1 MRNTFLRSQ
10 AAQRGR
16 APALWL
22 LPLGLAAAMAHA
34 QQAPDAPAAPAV
46 EEAVPAP
53 VVAAADSQTP
63 ADTATDAVAAP
74 APVAAPEPVPAV
86 VAAPVPTAESS
97 MPPAPAAQPAATT
110 DVAQDAVAAEPAL
123 APAPA
128 AAPATPAADVASSNV
143 APATPVA
150 TAAVA
155 APSPAPAQ
163 VAAPVATAAQVPDTA
178 LAPAPVPPPAPAPVA
193 PPIVPL
199 APDQT
204 AERQLGARCPVDL
217 AGRLAPQ
224 GDLMIGAC
232 QGTLPPHLA
241 ALLVTL
247 PEPDIHLP
255 RSWRERE
262 VRQKAWFKA
271 VAGMGQR
278 PDFIA
283 RLGDI
288 WVRSFEG
295 ADASTTTYLVS
306 APFDCA
312 DGALPNEN
320 TAEPV
325 RLAAGSCGQAYVR
338 QRVYQVGSDG
348 VPQDITATAM
358 PAAPSITEAD
368 RARHR
373 AREGKISLDHSKL
386 QYGPA
391 MRWFVQYPE
400 SPQKTGPHSFS
411 DWNREHLAF
420 VVWNGTGFELR
431 DTVTRAQWPCDPV
444 APGDKA
450 CGGFPD
456 SGPDAYV
463 LAGPA
468 PNSAVSSP

>member
-53 VVAAADSQTP
+53 VVTAADAQTP

-74 APVAAPEPVPAV
+74 APVAAAEPVPAL
-86 VAAPVPTAESS
+86 VAAPVPS
-97 MPPAPAAQPAATT
+97 MSPAPEPAPQPATG
-110 DVAQDAVAAEPAL
+110 VAPEAISAEPAS

-128 AAPATPAADVASSNV
+128 AAPMAPPTDVASTN
-143 APATPVA
+143 
-150 TAAVA
+150 
-155 APSPAPAQ
+155 
-163 VAAPVATAAQVPDTA
+163 AAPVATAPVAAPPPAPAQVPATA
-178 LAPAPVPPPAPAPVA
+178 AAVAQAPDAAPASAPVPSPTPAPVA
-193 PPIVPL
+193 PPIIPL
-199 APDQT
+199 APDQA

-232 QGTLPPHLA
+232 QGALPPHLA
-241 ALLVTL
+241 ALLVAL
-247 PEPDIHLP
+247 PEQDIHLP

-271 VAGMGQR
+271 VAGVGQR

-338 QRVYQVGSDG
+338 QRVFQVGSDG
-348 VPQDITATAM
+348 VPQDITAMAM
-358 PAAPSITEAD
+358 PAAPSIAEAD

-373 AREGKISLDHSKL
+373 TREGKISLDHSKL

-420 VVWNGTGFELR
+420 VVWNGTRFELR

-468 PNSAVSSP
+468 AHSAVSSP

>member
-1 MRNTFLRSQ
+1 MRNTFLHSNV
-10 AAQRGR
+10 AQRGR
-16 APALWL
+16 ASALLL

-63 ADTATDAVAAP
+63 ADTATDAVPAP
-74 APVAAPEPVPAV
+74 APVAAPEPAPAV
-86 VAAPVPTAESS
+86 VAAPAPAPAAEPSP
-97 MPPAPAAQPAATT
+97 PPAPAPQPASTT
-110 DVAQDAVAAEPAL
+110 DAAPEAVAAEPAV

-128 AAPATPAADVASSNV
+128 AAPAADITSANA
-143 APATPVA
+143 APATPV
-150 TAAVA
+150 VA
-155 APSPAPAQ
+155 PPAPTQ
-163 VAAPVATAAQVPDTA
+163 VPAPVAAAAQVPDTA
-178 LAPAPVPPPAPAPVA
+178 QAPAPVPPSAPAPVA
-193 PPIVPL
+193 PPIIPL
-199 APDQT
+199 APDQA

-241 ALLVTL
+241 ALLVAL
-247 PEPDIHLP
+247 PEQDIHLP
-255 RSWRERE
+255 RGWRERD

-348 VPQDITATAM
+348 VPQNITAKLM
-358 PAAPSITEAD
+358 PAAPSIAEAD

-373 AREGKISLDHSKL
+373 AREGKVILDHSKL

-420 VVWNGTGFELR
+420 VVWNGTSFELR

-444 APGDKA
+444 APGDKP

-468 PNSAVSSP
+468 ANSAVSSP

>member
-53 VVAAADSQTP
+53 VVAAADAQTP

-74 APVAAPEPVPAV
+74 APVAAAEPVPAV
-86 VAAPVPTAESS
+86 VAAPVPS
-97 MPPAPAAQPAATT
+97 MPPAPAPAPQPATG
-110 DVAQDAVAAEPAL
+110 VAPEAVAAEPAS

-128 AAPATPAADVASSNV
+128 AAPIAAAPMAPPADVASTN
-143 APATPVA
+143 AAPVA
-150 TAAVA
+150 MAPVA
-155 APSPAPAQ
+155 APPAPAQ
-163 VAAPVATAAQVPDTA
+163 VPAPTAAVAQSPDTA
-178 LAPAPVPPPAPAPVA
+178 PASAPVPLPAPAPVA
-193 PPIVPL
+193 PPIIPL
-199 APDQT
+199 APDQA

-241 ALLVTL
+241 ALLVAL
-247 PEPDIHLP
+247 PEQDIHLP

-271 VAGMGQR
+271 VAGVGQR

-338 QRVYQVGSDG
+338 QRVYKVGSDG
-348 VPQDITATAM
+348 VPQDITAMAM
-358 PAAPSITEAD
+358 PAAPSIAEAD

-373 AREGKISLDHSKL
+373 TREGKISLDHSKL

-420 VVWNGTGFELR
+420 VVWNGNRFELR

-468 PNSAVSSP
+468 ANSAVSSP

>member
-46 EEAVPAP
+46 EEAVPA
-53 VVAAADSQTP
+53 VVAAADAQTP
-63 ADTATDAVAAP
+63 ADAATDAVAAP
-74 APVAAPEPVPAV
+74 APVAAAEPVPAL
-86 VAAPVPTAESS
+86 VAAPVPS
-97 MPPAPAAQPAATT
+97 MPPAPEPAPQPQPATG
-110 DVAQDAVAAEPAL
+110 VAPEAVSAEPAS

-128 AAPATPAADVASSNV
+128 AAPMAPPTDVASTN
-143 APATPVA
+143 
-150 TAAVA
+150 
-155 APSPAPAQ
+155 
-163 VAAPVATAAQVPDTA
+163 AAPVATA
-178 LAPAPVPPPAPAPVA
+178 PVAAPPPAPAQVPAPAPAVAPAPDTAPASVPVPPSAPAPIA
-193 PPIVPL
+193 PPIIPL
-199 APDQT
+199 APDQA

-241 ALLVTL
+241 ALLVAL
-247 PEPDIHLP
+247 PEQDIHLP

-320 TAEPV
+320 TADPV

-348 VPQDITATAM
+348 VPQDITAMAM
-358 PAAPSITEAD
+358 PAAPSIAEAD

-373 AREGKISLDHSKL
+373 TREGRISLDHSKL

-420 VVWNGTGFELR
+420 VVWNGNRFELR

-468 PNSAVSSP
+468 ANSAVSSP

>member
-46 EEAVPAP
+46 EEPVPAP
-53 VVAAADSQTP
+53 VVAAADAQTP
-63 ADTATDAVAAP
+63 ANAATDAVAAP
-74 APVAAPEPVPAV
+74 APVAAAEPVPAL
-86 VAAPVPTAESS
+86 VAAPVPS
-97 MPPAPAAQPAATT
+97 MPPAPEPAPQPQPATG
-110 DVAQDAVAAEPAL
+110 VAPEAVSAEPAS

-128 AAPATPAADVASSNV
+128 AAPMAPPADVASTN
-143 APATPVA
+143 
-150 TAAVA
+150 
-155 APSPAPAQ
+155 
-163 VAAPVATAAQVPDTA
+163 AAPVATAPVAAPPPAPAQVP
-178 LAPAPVPPPAPAPVA
+178 APAPAVAQAPDTAPASAPVPSPAPAPVA
-193 PPIVPL
+193 PPIIPL
-199 APDQT
+199 APDQA

-232 QGTLPPHLA
+232 QGALPPHLA
-241 ALLVTL
+241 ALLVAL
-247 PEPDIHLP
+247 PEQDIHLP

-271 VAGMGQR
+271 VAGVGQR

-348 VPQDITATAM
+348 VPQDITAMAM
-358 PAAPSITEAD
+358 PAAPSIAEAD

-373 AREGKISLDHSKL
+373 TREGKISLDHSKL

-420 VVWNGTGFELR
+420 VVWNGTRFELR

-463 LAGPA
+463 LAGTA
-468 PNSAVSSP
+468 AHSAVSSP

>member
-1 MRNTFLRSQ
+1 MRNTFLISK

-16 APALWL
+16 GPALWL
-22 LPLGLAAAMAHA
+22 LPLGLASAMAHA
-34 QQAPDAPAAPAV
+34 QQAPDAPAVPAVAEAVSVTTTSAQAPA
-46 EEAVPAP
+46 
-53 VVAAADSQTP
+53 DS
-63 ADTATDAVAAP
+63 ATDVATAP
-74 APVAAPEPVPAV
+74 APVAAPEPAPAV
-86 VAAPVPTAESS
+86 VAAPVPATEPSV
-97 MPPAPAAQPAATT
+97 PPAPAPQPAPTT
-110 DVAQDAVAAEPAL
+110 DVAPEAVSAQPAI
-123 APAPA
+123 ASAPA
-128 AAPATPAADVASSNV
+128 AAPVAPVADAASANA
-143 APATPVA
+143 APATA
-150 TAAVA
+150 GAAGPAA
-155 APSPAPAQ
+155 APQPTPVPVSPSV
-163 VAAPVATAAQVPDTA
+163 VAAAQVPDTA
-178 LAPAPVPPPAPAPVA
+178 PAPAPVPPPAPAPVA
-193 PPIVPL
+193 SPIIPL
-199 APDQT
+199 APDQA

-241 ALLVTL
+241 ALLVAL
-247 PEPDIHLP
+247 PEQDIHLP
-255 RSWRERE
+255 RGWRERE

-278 PDFIA
+278 PDFIG

-348 VPQDITATAM
+348 VPQDITAKAM
-358 PAAPSITEAD
+358 PAAPSIGEAD

-373 AREGKISLDHSKL
+373 AREGKVILDHSKL

-420 VVWNGTGFELR
+420 VVWNGTSFELR

-444 APGDKA
+444 APGDKP

-468 PNSAVSSP
+468 ANSAVSSP

>member
-53 VVAAADSQTP
+53 VVAAADAQTP
-63 ADTATDAVAAP
+63 ANAATDAVAAL
-74 APVAAPEPVPAV
+74 APVAAAEPVPAL
-86 VAAPVPTAESS
+86 VAAPVPS
-97 MPPAPAAQPAATT
+97 MPPAPEPAPQPQPATG
-110 DVAQDAVAAEPAL
+110 VAPEAVSAEPAS

-128 AAPATPAADVASSNV
+128 AAPMAPPTDVASTN
-143 APATPVA
+143 
-150 TAAVA
+150 
-155 APSPAPAQ
+155 
-163 VAAPVATAAQVPDTA
+163 AAPVATAPVAAPPPAPAQVPATAAAVAQAPDTA
-178 LAPAPVPPPAPAPVA
+178 PASAPVPSPTPAPVA
-193 PPIVPL
+193 PPIIPL
-199 APDQT
+199 APDQA

-241 ALLVTL
+241 ALLVAL
-247 PEPDIHLP
+247 PEQDIHLP

-271 VAGMGQR
+271 VAGVGQR

-348 VPQDITATAM
+348 VPQDITAMAM
-358 PAAPSITEAD
+358 PAAPSIAEAD

-373 AREGKISLDHSKL
+373 TREGRISLDHSKL

-420 VVWNGTGFELR
+420 VVWNGTRFELR

-468 PNSAVSSP
+468 ANSAVSSP

>member
-16 APALWL
+16 APVLWL

-53 VVAAADSQTP
+53 VVAAADAQTP
-63 ADTATDAVAAP
+63 AVTATDAVAAP
-74 APVAAPEPVPAV
+74 APVAAAEPVPAV
-86 VAAPVPTAESS
+86 VAAPVPS
-97 MPPAPAAQPAATT
+97 MPPAPAPAPQPATG
-110 DVAQDAVAAEPAL
+110 VAPEAVAAEPAS

-128 AAPATPAADVASSNV
+128 AAPIAAAPMAPPADVASTN
-143 APATPVA
+143 AAPVA
-150 TAAVA
+150 MAPVA
-155 APSPAPAQ
+155 APPAPAQ
-163 VAAPVATAAQVPDTA
+163 VPAPAAAVAQSPDTA
-178 LAPAPVPPPAPAPVA
+178 PASAPVPLPAPVPVA
-193 PPIVPL
+193 PPIIPL
-199 APDQT
+199 AADQA

-241 ALLVTL
+241 ALLVAL
-247 PEPDIHLP
+247 PEQDIHLP

-271 VAGMGQR
+271 VAGVGQR

-338 QRVYQVGSDG
+338 QRVYQMGSDG
-348 VPQDITATAM
+348 VPQDITAMAM
-358 PAAPSITEAD
+358 PAAPSIAEAD

-373 AREGKISLDHSKL
+373 TREGRISLDHSKL

-420 VVWNGTGFELR
+420 VVWNGTRFELR

-468 PNSAVSSP
+468 ANSAVSSP

>member
-46 EEAVPAP
+46 EEAVPA
-53 VVAAADSQTP
+53 VVAAADAQTP
-63 ADTATDAVAAP
+63 ADAATDAVAAP
-74 APVAAPEPVPAV
+74 APVAAAEPVPAL
-86 VAAPVPTAESS
+86 VAAPVPS
-97 MPPAPAAQPAATT
+97 MSPAPEPAPQPATG
-110 DVAQDAVAAEPAL
+110 VAPEAISAEPAS

-128 AAPATPAADVASSNV
+128 AAPMAPPTDVASTN
-143 APATPVA
+143 
-150 TAAVA
+150 
-155 APSPAPAQ
+155 
-163 VAAPVATAAQVPDTA
+163 AAPVATAPVAAPPPAPAQVPATA
-178 LAPAPVPPPAPAPVA
+178 AAVAQAPDAAPASAPVPSPTPAPVA
-193 PPIVPL
+193 PPIIPL
-199 APDQT
+199 APDQA

-232 QGTLPPHLA
+232 QGALPPHLA
-241 ALLVTL
+241 ALLVAL
-247 PEPDIHLP
+247 PEQDIHLP

-271 VAGMGQR
+271 VAGVGQR

-338 QRVYQVGSDG
+338 QRVFQVGSDG
-348 VPQDITATAM
+348 VPQDITAMAM
-358 PAAPSITEAD
+358 PAAPSIAEAD

-373 AREGKISLDHSKL
+373 TREGRISLDHSKL

-420 VVWNGTGFELR
+420 VVWNGTRFELR

-468 PNSAVSSP
+468 AHSAVSSP

>member
-53 VVAAADSQTP
+53 VVAAADAQTP
-63 ADTATDAVAAP
+63 AGTATDAVAAP
-74 APVAAPEPVPAV
+74 APVAAAEPVPAL
-86 VAAPVPTAESS
+86 VAAPVPS
-97 MPPAPAAQPAATT
+97 MPPAPEPVPQPQPATG
-110 DVAQDAVAAEPAL
+110 VAPEAVSAEPAS

-128 AAPATPAADVASSNV
+128 AAPMAPPADVASTN
-143 APATPVA
+143 
-150 TAAVA
+150 
-155 APSPAPAQ
+155 
-163 VAAPVATAAQVPDTA
+163 AAPVATAPVAAPPQAPAQV
-178 LAPAPVPPPAPAPVA
+178 PAPVA
-193 PPIVPL
+193 AIAPAPDTAPASVPVPPSAPASIAPPIIPL
-199 APDQT
+199 APDQA

-232 QGTLPPHLA
+232 QGALPPHLS
-241 ALLVTL
+241 ALLVAL
-247 PEPDIHLP
+247 PEQDIHLP

-348 VPQDITATAM
+348 VPQDITAMAM
-358 PAAPSITEAD
+358 PAAPSIAEAD

-373 AREGKISLDHSKL
+373 TREGKISLDHSKL

-411 DWNREHLAF
+411 DWNREHLSF
-420 VVWNGTGFELR
+420 VVWNGTRFELR

-468 PNSAVSSP
+468 ANSAVSSP

>member
-1 MRNTFLRSQ
+1 MRNTFLHSNV
-10 AAQRGR
+10 AQRGR
-16 APALWL
+16 ASALLL

-63 ADTATDAVAAP
+63 ADTATDAVPAP
-74 APVAAPEPVPAV
+74 APVAAPEPAPAV
-86 VAAPVPTAESS
+86 VAAPAPAPAPAPAAEPSP
-97 MPPAPAAQPAATT
+97 PPAPAPQPASTT
-110 DVAQDAVAAEPAL
+110 DAAPEAVAAEPAV

-128 AAPATPAADVASSNV
+128 AAPAADITSANA

-150 TAAVA
+150 
-155 APSPAPAQ
+155 APPAPTQ
-163 VAAPVATAAQVPDTA
+163 VPAPVAAAAQVPDTA
-178 LAPAPVPPPAPAPVA
+178 PAPAPVPPSAPAPVA
-193 PPIVPL
+193 PPIIPL
-199 APDQT
+199 APDQA

-241 ALLVTL
+241 ALLVAL
-247 PEPDIHLP
+247 PEQDIHLP

-271 VAGMGQR
+271 VAGMGER

-348 VPQDITATAM
+348 VLQDITAKAM
-358 PAAPSITEAD
+358 PAAPSIAEAD

-373 AREGKISLDHSKL
+373 AREGKVSLDHSKL

-411 DWNREHLAF
+411 DWNREHLFF
-420 VVWNGTGFELR
+420 VVWNGTRFELR

-468 PNSAVSSP
+468 ANSAVSSP

>member
-1 MRNTFLRSQ
+1 MAD
-10 AAQRGR
+10 AAS
-16 APALWL
+16 AN
-22 LPLGLAAAMAHA
+22 
-34 QQAPDAPAAPAV
+34 AAPAT
-46 EEAVPAP
+46 AD
-53 VVAAADSQTP
+53 AAG
-63 ADTATDAVAAP
+63 
-74 APVAAPEPVPAV
+74 
-86 VAAPVPTAESS
+86 
-97 MPPAPAAQPAATT
+97 
-110 DVAQDAVAAEPAL
+110 
-123 APAPA
+123 PA
-128 AAPATPAADVASSNV
+128 AAPQP
-143 APATPVA
+143 TPVPVSPSV
-150 TAAVA
+150 VA
-155 APSPAPAQ
+155 
-163 VAAPVATAAQVPDTA
+163 AAQVPDTA
-178 LAPAPVPPPAPAPVA
+178 PAPAPVPPPAPAPAPVA
-193 PPIVPL
+193 SPIIPL
-199 APDQT
+199 APDQA

-241 ALLVTL
+241 ALLVAL
-247 PEPDIHLP
+247 PEQDIHLP
-255 RSWRERE
+255 RAWRERD

-295 ADASTTTYLVS
+295 ANASTTTYLVS

-325 RLAAGSCGQAYVR
+325 RLAAGGCGQAYVR

-348 VPQDITATAM
+348 VPQDVTAKAM
-358 PAAPSITEAD
+358 PAAPSIAEAD

-373 AREGKISLDHSKL
+373 AREGKVSLDHSKL

-468 PNSAVSSP
+468 VSSAVSSP

>member
-53 VVAAADSQTP
+53 VVAAADAQTP

-74 APVAAPEPVPAV
+74 APVAAAEPLPAL
-86 VAAPVPTAESS
+86 VAAPVPS
-97 MPPAPAAQPAATT
+97 MPPAPEPAPQPQPATG
-110 DVAQDAVAAEPAL
+110 VAPEAVSAEPAS

-128 AAPATPAADVASSNV
+128 AAPMAPPTDVASTN
-143 APATPVA
+143 
-150 TAAVA
+150 
-155 APSPAPAQ
+155 
-163 VAAPVATAAQVPDTA
+163 AAPVATAPVAAPPPAPAQVP
-178 LAPAPVPPPAPAPVA
+178 APAPAVAQAPDTAPASAPAPVA
-193 PPIVPL
+193 PPIIPL
-199 APDQT
+199 APDQA

-241 ALLVTL
+241 ALLVAL
-247 PEPDIHLP
+247 PEQDIHLP

-271 VAGMGQR
+271 VAGVGQR

-348 VPQDITATAM
+348 VPQDITAMAM
-358 PAAPSITEAD
+358 PAAPSIAEAD

-373 AREGKISLDHSKL
+373 TREGRISLDHSKL

-420 VVWNGTGFELR
+420 VVWNGTRFELR

-468 PNSAVSSP
+468 ANPAVSSP

>member
-46 EEAVPAP
+46 EEAVPA
-53 VVAAADSQTP
+53 VVAAADAQTP
-63 ADTATDAVAAP
+63 ANAATDAVAAP
-74 APVAAPEPVPAV
+74 APVAAAEPVPAL
-86 VAAPVPTAESS
+86 VAAPVPS
-97 MPPAPAAQPAATT
+97 MPPAPEPAPQPQPATG
-110 DVAQDAVAAEPAL
+110 VAPEAVSADPAS

-128 AAPATPAADVASSNV
+128 AAPMAPAADVASTN
-143 APATPVA
+143 
-150 TAAVA
+150 
-155 APSPAPAQ
+155 
-163 VAAPVATAAQVPDTA
+163 AAPVATAPVAAPPPAPAQVPATAAAVA
-178 LAPAPVPPPAPAPVA
+178 LAPDTAPASAPVPPPAPTPVV
-193 PPIVPL
+193 PPIIPL
-199 APDQT
+199 APDQA

-232 QGTLPPHLA
+232 QGALPPHLA
-241 ALLVTL
+241 ALLVAL
-247 PEPDIHLP
+247 PEQDIHLP

-306 APFDCA
+306 APFDCP

-348 VPQDITATAM
+348 VLQDITAMAM
-358 PAAPSITEAD
+358 PAAPSIAEAD

-373 AREGKISLDHSKL
+373 TREGKISLDHSKL

-420 VVWNGTGFELR
+420 VVWNGTRFELR

-463 LAGPA
+463 LAGTA
-468 PNSAVSSP
+468 AHSAVSSP

>member
-53 VVAAADSQTP
+53 VVAAADAQTP

-74 APVAAPEPVPAV
+74 APVAAAEPVPAV

-97 MPPAPAAQPAATT
+97 MPPAPAAQPAAAT
-110 DVAQDAVAAEPAL
+110 DVAQEAVAAEPAI

-128 AAPATPAADVASSNV
+128 AAPAPPAAEAASTNA
-143 APATPVA
+143 APATPAA

-163 VAAPVATAAQVPDTA
+163 VPAPVAAAAQVPDAA

-193 PPIVPL
+193 PPIIPL
-199 APDQT
+199 APDQA

-232 QGTLPPHLA
+232 QGALPPHLS
-241 ALLVTL
+241 ALLVAL
-247 PEPDIHLP
+247 PEQDIHLP

-271 VAGMGQR
+271 VAGVGQR

-348 VPQDITATAM
+348 VPQNITAMAM
-358 PAAPSITEAD
+358 PAAPSIAEAD

-373 AREGKISLDHSKL
+373 TREGRISLDHSKL

-420 VVWNGTGFELR
+420 VVWNGTRFELR

-468 PNSAVSSP
+468 AHSAVSSP

>member
-1 MRNTFLRSQ
+1 MRNTFLRSNV
-10 AAQRGR
+10 AQRGR

-22 LPLGLAAAMAHA
+22 LPLGLAAVVANA

-46 EEAVPAP
+46 EEPVPAP
-53 VVAAADSQTP
+53 VVAAADAQTP
-63 ADTATDAVAAP
+63 ANAATDAVAAP
-74 APVAAPEPVPAV
+74 APVAAAEPVPAL
-86 VAAPVPTAESS
+86 VAAPVPS
-97 MPPAPAAQPAATT
+97 MPPAPEPAPQPQPATG
-110 DVAQDAVAAEPAL
+110 VAPEAVSAEPAS

-128 AAPATPAADVASSNV
+128 AAPMAPPTDVASTN
-143 APATPVA
+143 
-150 TAAVA
+150 
-155 APSPAPAQ
+155 
-163 VAAPVATAAQVPDTA
+163 AAPVATAPVAAPPPAPAQVP
-178 LAPAPVPPPAPAPVA
+178 APAPAVAQAPDTAPASAPAPVA
-193 PPIVPL
+193 PPIIPL
-199 APDQT
+199 APDQA

-232 QGTLPPHLA
+232 QGALPPHLA
-241 ALLVTL
+241 ALLVAL
-247 PEPDIHLP
+247 PEQDIHLP

-271 VAGMGQR
+271 VAGVGQR

-338 QRVYQVGSDG
+338 QRVFQVGSDG
-348 VPQDITATAM
+348 VPQDITAMAM
-358 PAAPSITEAD
+358 PAAPLIAEAD

-373 AREGKISLDHSKL
+373 TREGRISLDHSKL

-420 VVWNGTGFELR
+420 VVWNGTRFELR

-468 PNSAVSSP
+468 AHSAVSSP

>member
-46 EEAVPAP
+46 EEPVPAP
-53 VVAAADSQTP
+53 VVAAADAQTP
-63 ADTATDAVAAP
+63 ANAATDAVAAP
-74 APVAAPEPVPAV
+74 APVAAAEPVPAL
-86 VAAPVPTAESS
+86 VAAPVPS
-97 MPPAPAAQPAATT
+97 MPPAPEPAPQPQPATG
-110 DVAQDAVAAEPAL
+110 VAPEAVSAEPAS

-128 AAPATPAADVASSNV
+128 AAPMAPPADVASTN
-143 APATPVA
+143 
-150 TAAVA
+150 
-155 APSPAPAQ
+155 
-163 VAAPVATAAQVPDTA
+163 AAPVATA
-178 LAPAPVPPPAPAPVA
+178 PVAAPPPAPAQVPAPAPAVAQAPDTAPASAPAPIA
-193 PPIVPL
+193 PPIIPL
-199 APDQT
+199 APDQA

-232 QGTLPPHLA
+232 QGALPPHLS
-241 ALLVTL
+241 ALLVAL
-247 PEPDIHLP
+247 PEQDIHLP

-271 VAGMGQR
+271 VAGVGQR

-348 VPQDITATAM
+348 VPQDITAMAM
-358 PAAPSITEAD
+358 PAAPSIAEAD

-373 AREGKISLDHSKL
+373 TREGKISLDHSKL

-400 SPQKTGPHSFS
+400 SPQKTGLHSFS

-420 VVWNGTGFELR
+420 VVWNGTRFELR

-468 PNSAVSSP
+468 AHSAVSSP

>member
-53 VVAAADSQTP
+53 VVAAADAQTP
-63 ADTATDAVAAP
+63 ANAATDAVAAP
-74 APVAAPEPVPAV
+74 APVAAAEPVPAL
-86 VAAPVPTAESS
+86 VAAPVPS
-97 MPPAPAAQPAATT
+97 MPPAPEPAPQPQPATG
-110 DVAQDAVAAEPAL
+110 VAPEAVSAEPAS

-128 AAPATPAADVASSNV
+128 AAPMAPPADVASTN
-143 APATPVA
+143 
-150 TAAVA
+150 
-155 APSPAPAQ
+155 
-163 VAAPVATAAQVPDTA
+163 AAPVATAPVAAPPPAPAQVP
-178 LAPAPVPPPAPAPVA
+178 APAPAVAQAPDTAPASAPAPVA
-193 PPIVPL
+193 PPIIPL
-199 APDQT
+199 APDQA

-232 QGTLPPHLA
+232 QGALPPHLA
-241 ALLVTL
+241 ALLVAL
-247 PEPDIHLP
+247 PEQDIHLP

-338 QRVYQVGSDG
+338 QHVYQVGSDG
-348 VPQDITATAM
+348 VPQDITAMAM
-358 PAAPSITEAD
+358 PAAPSIAEAD

-373 AREGKISLDHSKL
+373 TREGRISLDHSKL

-420 VVWNGTGFELR
+420 VVWNGTRFELR

-468 PNSAVSSP
+468 ANSAVSSP

>member
-1 MRNTFLRSQ
+1 MRNTFLHSNV
-10 AAQRGR
+10 AQRGR
-16 APALWL
+16 ASALWL

-34 QQAPDAPAAPAV
+34 QQAPDAPVAPAV

-53 VVAAADSQTP
+53 VVAAADPQTP
-63 ADTATDAVAAP
+63 ADTAADAVPAP
-74 APVAAPEPVPAV
+74 EPVAAPEPAPAV
-86 VAAPVPTAESS
+86 VAAPAPAPAAEPSP
-97 MPPAPAAQPAATT
+97 PPAPAPQPASTT
-110 DVAQDAVAAEPAL
+110 DAAPEAVAAEPAVAP

-128 AAPATPAADVASSNV
+128 AVPAADITSANA

-150 TAAVA
+150 
-155 APSPAPAQ
+155 APPAPTQ
-163 VAAPVATAAQVPDTA
+163 VPAPVAAAAQVPDTA
-178 LAPAPVPPPAPAPVA
+178 EAPAQVPPSAPAPVT
-193 PPIVPL
+193 PPIIPL
-199 APDQT
+199 APDQA

-241 ALLVTL
+241 ALLVAL
-247 PEPDIHLP
+247 PEQDIHLP
-255 RSWRERE
+255 RGWRERE

-271 VAGMGQR
+271 VAGMGER
-278 PDFIA
+278 PDFIG

-348 VPQDITATAM
+348 VPQNITAKLM
-358 PAAPSITEAD
+358 PAAPSIAEAD

-373 AREGKISLDHSKL
+373 AREGKIILDHSKL

-411 DWNREHLAF
+411 DWNREHLSF

-468 PNSAVSSP
+468 VSSAVSSP

>member
-1 MRNTFLRSQ
+1 MRNTFLRFQ

-53 VVAAADSQTP
+53 VVAAADAQTP
-63 ADTATDAVAAP
+63 ANTATDAVAAP
-74 APVAAPEPVPAV
+74 APVAAVDPVPAV
-86 VAAPVPTAESS
+86 VAAPVPS
-97 MPPAPAAQPAATT
+97 MPPAPEPAPQPQPATG
-110 DVAQDAVAAEPAL
+110 VAPEPVAAEPAS

-128 AAPATPAADVASSNV
+128 AAPMAPPADVASTN
-143 APATPVA
+143 
-150 TAAVA
+150 
-155 APSPAPAQ
+155 
-163 VAAPVATAAQVPDTA
+163 AAPVATA
-178 LAPAPVPPPAPAPVA
+178 PVAAPPPAPAQVPAPVAAIAPAPDTAPASVPVPPSAPAPIA
-193 PPIVPL
+193 PPIIPL
-199 APDQT
+199 APDQA

-232 QGTLPPHLA
+232 QGALPPHLA
-241 ALLVTL
+241 ALLVAL
-247 PEPDIHLP
+247 PEQDIHLP

-348 VPQDITATAM
+348 VPQDITAMAM
-358 PAAPSITEAD
+358 PAAPSIAEAD

-373 AREGKISLDHSKL
+373 TREGKISLDHSKL

-411 DWNREHLAF
+411 DWNREHLSF
-420 VVWNGTGFELR
+420 VVWNGTRFELR

-468 PNSAVSSP
+468 ANSAVSSP

>member
-1 MRNTFLRSQ
+1 MRNTFLHSNV
-10 AAQRGR
+10 AQRGR
-16 APALWL
+16 ASALLL

-63 ADTATDAVAAP
+63 ADTATDAVPAP
-74 APVAAPEPVPAV
+74 APVAAPEPAPAV
-86 VAAPVPTAESS
+86 VAAPAPAPAAEPSP
-97 MPPAPAAQPAATT
+97 PPAPAPQPASTT
-110 DVAQDAVAAEPAL
+110 DAAPEAVAAEPAV

-128 AAPATPAADVASSNV
+128 AAPAADITSANA

-150 TAAVA
+150 
-155 APSPAPAQ
+155 APPAPTQ
-163 VAAPVATAAQVPDTA
+163 VPAPVAAAAQVPDTA
-178 LAPAPVPPPAPAPVA
+178 PAPAPVPPSAPAPVA
-193 PPIVPL
+193 PPIIPL
-199 APDQT
+199 APDQA

-241 ALLVTL
+241 ALLVAL
-247 PEPDIHLP
+247 PEQDIHLP

-278 PDFIA
+278 PDFIG

-325 RLAAGSCGQAYVR
+325 RLAAGDCGQAYVR

-348 VPQDITATAM
+348 VPQDITAKLM
-358 PAAPSITEAD
+358 PAAPSIAEAD

-373 AREGKISLDHSKL
+373 AREGKVSLDHSKL
-386 QYGPA
+386 QYGPT

-411 DWNREHLAF
+411 DWNREHLSF
-420 VVWNGTGFELR
+420 VVWNGTRFELR

-463 LAGPA
+463 LAEPA
-468 PNSAVSSP
+468 ANSAVSSP

>member
-1 MRNTFLRSQ
+1 MRNTFLYSNV
-10 AAQRGR
+10 AQRGR
-16 APALWL
+16 ASALLL

-63 ADTATDAVAAP
+63 ADTATDAVPAP
-74 APVAAPEPVPAV
+74 APVAAPEPAPAV
-86 VAAPVPTAESS
+86 VAAPAPAAEPSP
-97 MPPAPAAQPAATT
+97 PPAPAPQPASTT
-110 DVAQDAVAAEPAL
+110 DAAPEAVAAEPAV

-128 AAPATPAADVASSNV
+128 AAPAADITSANA

-150 TAAVA
+150 
-155 APSPAPAQ
+155 APPAPTQ
-163 VAAPVATAAQVPDTA
+163 VPAPVAAAAQVPDTA
-178 LAPAPVPPPAPAPVA
+178 QAPAPVPPSAPVA
-193 PPIVPL
+193 PPIIPL
-199 APDQT
+199 APDQA

-241 ALLVTL
+241 ALLVAL
-247 PEPDIHLP
+247 PEQDIHLP
-255 RSWRERE
+255 RGWRERE

-278 PDFIA
+278 PDFIG

-348 VPQDITATAM
+348 VLQDITAKAM
-358 PAAPSITEAD
+358 PAAPSIAEAD

-373 AREGKISLDHSKL
+373 AREGKVSLDHSKL

-444 APGDKA
+444 APGDKP

-468 PNSAVSSP
+468 ANSAVSSP

>member
-1 MRNTFLRSQ
+1 MRNTFPRSKV
-10 AAQRGR
+10 ARRGR
-16 APALWL
+16 ASALWL
-22 LPLGLAAAMAHA
+22 LPLGLAAAMTHA
-34 QQAPDAPAAPAV
+34 QQAPDAPAIPAV

-53 VVAAADSQTP
+53 VVVAADSQTP
-63 ADTATDAVAAP
+63 ADTATDAVPAP
-74 APVAAPEPVPAV
+74 APVAAPEPAPAV
-86 VAAPVPTAESS
+86 VAAPAPAPAAEPSP
-97 MPPAPAAQPAATT
+97 PPAPAPQPASTT
-110 DVAQDAVAAEPAL
+110 DAAPEAVAAEPAV

-128 AAPATPAADVASSNV
+128 AAPAADITSANA

-150 TAAVA
+150 
-155 APSPAPAQ
+155 APPAPTQ
-163 VAAPVATAAQVPDTA
+163 VPAPVAAAAQVPDTA
-178 LAPAPVPPPAPAPVA
+178 QAPAPVPPPAPVA
-193 PPIVPL
+193 PPIIPL
-199 APDQT
+199 APDQA
-204 AERQLGARCPVDL
+204 AERQLSARCPVDL

-241 ALLVTL
+241 ALLVAL
-247 PEPDIHLP
+247 PEQDIHLP

-278 PDFIA
+278 PDFIG

-348 VPQDITATAM
+348 VPQNITAKLM
-358 PAAPSITEAD
+358 PAAPSIAEAD

-373 AREGKISLDHSKL
+373 AREGKVILDHSKL

-420 VVWNGTGFELR
+420 VVWNGNRFELR

-468 PNSAVSSP
+468 ANSAVSSP

>member
-1 MRNTFLRSQ
+1 MRNTFLRSE

-53 VVAAADSQTP
+53 VVAAADAQTP
-63 ADTATDAVAAP
+63 ANAATDAVAAP
-74 APVAAPEPVPAV
+74 APVAAAEPLPAL
-86 VAAPVPTAESS
+86 VAAPVPS
-97 MPPAPAAQPAATT
+97 MPPAPEPAPQPQPATG
-110 DVAQDAVAAEPAL
+110 VAPEAVSAEPAS

-128 AAPATPAADVASSNV
+128 AAPMAPPTDVASTN
-143 APATPVA
+143 
-150 TAAVA
+150 
-155 APSPAPAQ
+155 
-163 VAAPVATAAQVPDTA
+163 AAPVATAPVAAPPPAPAQVP
-178 LAPAPVPPPAPAPVA
+178 APAPAVAQAPDTAPASAPAPVA
-193 PPIVPL
+193 PPIIPL
-199 APDQT
+199 APDQA

-241 ALLVTL
+241 ALLVAL
-247 PEPDIHLP
+247 PEQDIHLP

-288 WVRSFEG
+288 WVRSFEA

-348 VPQDITATAM
+348 VPQDITAMAM
-358 PAAPSITEAD
+358 PAAPSIAEAD

-373 AREGKISLDHSKL
+373 TREGRISLDHSKL

-420 VVWNGTGFELR
+420 VVWNGNRFELR

-468 PNSAVSSP
+468 ANSAVSSP

>member
-1 MRNTFLRSQ
+1 MRNTFLRSNV
-10 AAQRGR
+10 AQRGR
-16 APALWL
+16 ASALWL

-34 QQAPDAPAAPAV
+34 QHAPDAPAAPAV

-53 VVAAADSQTP
+53 VVAAADAQTP
-63 ADTATDAVAAP
+63 ADTAAVAVAAP

-86 VAAPVPTAESS
+86 VAAPVPS
-97 MPPAPAAQPAATT
+97 MPSAPEPAPQPEPATG
-110 DVAQDAVAAEPAL
+110 VAPEAVAAEPAAA
-123 APAPA
+123 APS
-128 AAPATPAADVASSNV
+128 APATPAVPAADVAPTN
-143 APATPVA
+143 
-150 TAAVA
+150 
-155 APSPAPAQ
+155 
-163 VAAPVATAAQVPDTA
+163 AAPVATAPVAAPPPAPAQVPAPVAATA
-178 LAPAPVPPPAPAPVA
+178 QVPPAPVPPSAPAPVV
-193 PPIVPL
+193 PPIIPL
-199 APDQT
+199 APDQA

-241 ALLVTL
+241 ALLVAL
-247 PEPDIHLP
+247 PEQDIHLP

-288 WVRSFEG
+288 WMRSFEG
-295 ADASTTTYLVS
+295 ADSSTTTYLVS

-320 TAEPV
+320 AAEPV
-325 RLAAGSCGQAYVR
+325 RLAAGDCGQAYVR
-338 QRVYQVGSDG
+338 QRVYLVGGDG
-348 VPQDITATAM
+348 VPQDITAKVM
-358 PAAPSITEAD
+358 PAAPSIAEAD

-373 AREGKISLDHSKL
+373 TREGKISLDHSKL

-420 VVWNGTGFELR
+420 VVWNGTSFELR

-444 APGDKA
+444 APGDKP

-463 LAGPA
+463 LAGSTV
-468 PNSAVSSP
+468 NSAVSSP

>member
-1 MRNTFLRSQ
+1 MRNTSLHSNV
-10 AAQRGR
+10 AQRGR
-16 APALWL
+16 ASALWL
-22 LPLGLAAAMAHA
+22 LPLGLAAAVAHA
-34 QQAPDAPAAPAV
+34 QQAPDVTAATAV

-53 VVAAADSQTP
+53 IVAPVDAQTP
-63 ADTATDAVAAP
+63 AVTATDAVPAP
-74 APVAAPEPVPAV
+74 APVAAPEP
-86 VAAPVPTAESS
+86 
-97 MPPAPAAQPAATT
+97 MP
-110 DVAQDAVAAEPAL
+110 
-123 APAPA
+123 
-128 AAPATPAADVASSNV
+128 
-143 APATPVA
+143 
-150 TAAVA
+150 
-155 APSPAPAQ
+155 
-163 VAAPVATAAQVPDTA
+163 APVAAAAQVPDTA
-178 LAPAPVPPPAPAPVA
+178 LAPAPVPPPAPVA
-193 PPIVPL
+193 PPIIPL
-199 APDQT
+199 APDQA

-241 ALLVTL
+241 ALLVAL
-247 PEPDIHLP
+247 PEQDIHLP

-278 PDFIA
+278 PDFIG

-348 VPQDITATAM
+348 VPQNITAKLM
-358 PAAPSITEAD
+358 PAAPSIAEAD

-373 AREGKISLDHSKL
+373 AREGRVILDHSKL

-411 DWNREHLAF
+411 DWNREHLSF

-444 APGDKA
+444 APGDKP

-463 LAGPA
+463 LAGSTV
-468 PNSAVSSP
+468 NSAVSSP

>member
-1 MRNTFLRSQ
+1 MRNTSLHSNV
-10 AAQRGR
+10 AQRGR
-16 APALWL
+16 ASALLL

-53 VVAAADSQTP
+53 VVAAADPQTP
-63 ADTATDAVAAP
+63 ADTATDAVPAP
-74 APVAAPEPVPAV
+74 APVAAPEPAPAV
-86 VAAPVPTAESS
+86 VAAPAPAAEPSP
-97 MPPAPAAQPAATT
+97 PPAPAPQPASTT
-110 DVAQDAVAAEPAL
+110 DAAPEAVAAEPAV

-128 AAPATPAADVASSNV
+128 ATPAADITSANA

-150 TAAVA
+150 
-155 APSPAPAQ
+155 APPAPTQ
-163 VAAPVATAAQVPDTA
+163 VPAPVAAAAQVPDTA
-178 LAPAPVPPPAPAPVA
+178 QAPAPVPPPAPVA
-193 PPIVPL
+193 PPIIPL
-199 APDQT
+199 APDQA

-241 ALLVTL
+241 ALLVAL
-247 PEPDIHLP
+247 PEQDIHLP

-271 VAGMGQR
+271 VAGVGQR
-278 PDFIA
+278 PDFIG

-320 TAEPV
+320 TADPV
-325 RLAAGSCGQAYVR
+325 RLAAGNCGQAYVR

-348 VPQDITATAM
+348 VPQDITAKAM
-358 PAAPSITEAD
+358 PAAPSIGEAD

-373 AREGKISLDHSKL
+373 AREGKVILDHSKL

-468 PNSAVSSP
+468 ANSAVSSP

>member
-53 VVAAADSQTP
+53 VVAAADAQTP
-63 ADTATDAVAAP
+63 ADAATDAVAAP
-74 APVAAPEPVPAV
+74 APVAAAEPVPALV
-86 VAAPVPTAESS
+86 VAPVPS
-97 MPPAPAAQPAATT
+97 MPPAPEPAPQPQPATG
-110 DVAQDAVAAEPAL
+110 VAPEAVAAEPAS

-128 AAPATPAADVASSNV
+128 AAPIAAAPMAPPADVASTN
-143 APATPVA
+143 AAPVA
-150 TAAVA
+150 MAPVA
-155 APSPAPAQ
+155 APPAPAQ
-163 VAAPVATAAQVPDTA
+163 VPAPAAAVAQSPDTA
-178 LAPAPVPPPAPAPVA
+178 PASAPVPPPALALVA
-193 PPIVPL
+193 PPIIPL
-199 APDQT
+199 APDQA

-232 QGTLPPHLA
+232 QGALPPHLT
-241 ALLVTL
+241 ALLVAL
-247 PEPDIHLP
+247 PEQDIHLP

-348 VPQDITATAM
+348 VPQDITAMAM
-358 PAAPSITEAD
+358 PAAPSIAEAD

-373 AREGKISLDHSKL
+373 TREGKISLDHSKL

-420 VVWNGTGFELR
+420 VVWNGTRFELR
-431 DTVTRAQWPCDPV
+431 DTVTRAQWPCDPA

-468 PNSAVSSP
+468 AHSAVSSP

>member
-46 EEAVPAP
+46 EEPVPAP
-53 VVAAADSQTP
+53 VVAAADAQTP
-63 ADTATDAVAAP
+63 ANAATDAVAAP
-74 APVAAPEPVPAV
+74 APVAAAEPVPAL
-86 VAAPVPTAESS
+86 VAAPVPS
-97 MPPAPAAQPAATT
+97 MPPAPEPAPQPQPATG
-110 DVAQDAVAAEPAL
+110 VAPEAVSAEPAS

-128 AAPATPAADVASSNV
+128 AAPIAPPTDVASTN
-143 APATPVA
+143 
-150 TAAVA
+150 
-155 APSPAPAQ
+155 
-163 VAAPVATAAQVPDTA
+163 AAPVATAPVAAPPQAPAQV
-178 LAPAPVPPPAPAPVA
+178 PAPVA
-193 PPIVPL
+193 AVAPAPDTAPASVPVPPSAPASIAPPIIPL
-199 APDQT
+199 APDQA

-232 QGTLPPHLA
+232 QGALPPHLS
-241 ALLVTL
+241 ALLVAL
-247 PEPDIHLP
+247 PEQDIHLP

-271 VAGMGQR
+271 VAGVGQR

-348 VPQDITATAM
+348 VPQDITAMAM
-358 PAAPSITEAD
+358 PAAPSIAEAD

-373 AREGKISLDHSKL
+373 TREGRISLDHSKL

-420 VVWNGTGFELR
+420 VVWNGTRFELR

-468 PNSAVSSP
+468 ANSAVSSP

>member
-1 MRNTFLRSQ
+1 MRNTFLRSK

-22 LPLGLAAAMAHA
+22 LPLGLASAMAHA
-34 QQAPDAPAAPAV
+34 QQAPDAPAVPAV
-46 EEAVPAP
+46 EEAVSVATTSAQAPA
-53 VVAAADSQTP
+53 T
-63 ADTATDAVAAP
+63 TATDVATAP
-74 APVAAPEPVPAV
+74 APVAAPEPAPAV
-86 VAAPVPTAESS
+86 VAAAVPAAEPS
-97 MPPAPAAQPAATT
+97 MPPAPAPQPVPTT
-110 DVAQDAVAAEPAL
+110 DVAPEAVSAEPAI
-123 APAPA
+123 ASAPA
-128 AAPATPAADVASSNV
+128 AAPVAPVADAASANA
-143 APATPVA
+143 APATAAAAGPAAALQPTPVPVSPSV
-150 TAAVA
+150 VA
-155 APSPAPAQ
+155 
-163 VAAPVATAAQVPDTA
+163 AAQVSDTA
-178 LAPAPVPPPAPAPVA
+178 PAPAPVPPPAPAPVA
-193 PPIVPL
+193 SPIIPL
-199 APDQT
+199 APDQA

-241 ALLVTL
+241 ALLVAL
-247 PEPDIHLP
+247 SEQDIHLP
-255 RSWRERE
+255 RAWRERD

-295 ADASTTTYLVS
+295 ANASTTTYLVS

-325 RLAAGSCGQAYVR
+325 RLAAGGCGQAYVR

-348 VPQDITATAM
+348 VPQDVTAKAM
-358 PAAPSITEAD
+358 PAAPSIAEAD

-373 AREGKISLDHSKL
+373 AREGKVSLDHSKL

-468 PNSAVSSP
+468 VSSAVSSP

>member
-1 MRNTFLRSQ
+1 M
-10 AAQRGR
+10 
-16 APALWL
+16 
-22 LPLGLAAAMAHA
+22 
-34 QQAPDAPAAPAV
+34 
-46 EEAVPAP
+46 
-53 VVAAADSQTP
+53 
-63 ADTATDAVAAP
+63 
-74 APVAAPEPVPAV
+74 
-86 VAAPVPTAESS
+86 
-97 MPPAPAAQPAATT
+97 
-110 DVAQDAVAAEPAL
+110 
-123 APAPA
+123 
-128 AAPATPAADVASSNV
+128 
-143 APATPVA
+143 
-150 TAAVA
+150 
-155 APSPAPAQ
+155 
-163 VAAPVATAAQVPDTA
+163 
-178 LAPAPVPPPAPAPVA
+178 APVPPPAQVA
-193 PPIVPL
+193 PPIIPL
-199 APDQT
+199 APDQA

-241 ALLVTL
+241 ALLVAL
-247 PEPDIHLP
+247 PEQDIHLP

-312 DGALPNEN
+312 DGALSNEN
-320 TAEPV
+320 TADPV
-325 RLAAGSCGQAYVR
+325 RLAAGNCGQAYVR
-338 QRVYQVGSDG
+338 QRVYLVGSDG
-348 VPQDITATAM
+348 VPQDITAKVM
-358 PAAPSITEAD
+358 PAAPSIAEAD

-373 AREGKISLDHSKL
+373 AGEGKVSLDHSKL

-420 VVWNGTGFELR
+420 VVWNGTRFELR

-463 LAGPA
+463 LAGPTA
-468 PNSAVSSP
+468 NSAVSSP